1 MSLIMEQMTKQ
12 ITFRVTAEDVELLKS
27 KAKEQRRSVAWIA
40 RESMRKGLEE
50 TC

>member
-1 MSLIMEQMTKQ
+1 MEQMTQQ
-12 ITFRVTAEDVELLKS
+12 ITFRITANDVELLKA
-27 KAKEQRRSVAWIA
+27 KAREQKRSVAWIA

>member
-1 MSLIMEQMTKQ
+1 MTMEQMTQQ
-12 ITFRVTAEDVELLKS
+12 ITFRVTTKDVELLKS